1 MADLGLVL
9 TPGLRPLY
17 GVLRVE
23 IPLSVAVGKLRGAS
37 AQSTY
42 RRRRALLPFLGGGVA
57 SLSIFVIMF

>member
-23 IPLSVAVGKLRGAS
+23 IPLSVAVGKLRGA

-42 RRRRALLPFLGGGVA
+42 RRRRTLPLFLGGGVA
-57 SLSIFVIMF
+57 SLSIFATMS